1 MLISLG
7 TYRVKRKRR
16 RGRGEGKNRA
26 QGQDVN
32 GTQFL

>member
-26 QGQDVN
+26 QGQDFN